1 MIETA
6 ILAVLLLVG
15 FAGAL
20 VFYVRY
26 DSKDD
31 Q

>member
-6 ILAVLLLVG
+6 ILAMMLLVS

-20 VFYVRY
+20 VFYMWY